1 VRGASPVRLVICLY
15 EQAIEDLRR
24 ASAAHNRGHI
34 EERTRHIN
42 HAILVLG
49 HLQSS
54 LDMDQGGQV
63 AANLERFYNQ
73 VRNGL
78 IEAQRRQSAAALEN
92 QITLLMVVYEA
103 WCEVER
109 GDTIAMAKS
118 SSSVSSFS
126 SAATPSGPVS
136 VSGQASLI
144 PASFA
149 PASFAPVS
157 SASPSSGR
165 AFSDRELSAAE
176 AEPHSS
182 ADWSA

>member
-1 VRGASPVRLVICLY
+1 
-15 EQAIEDLRR
+15 
-24 ASAAHNRGHI
+24 
-34 EERTRHIN
+34 
-42 HAILVLG
+42 
-49 HLQSS
+49 
-54 LDMDQGGQV
+54 
-63 AANLERFYNQ
+63 
-73 VRNGL
+73 L